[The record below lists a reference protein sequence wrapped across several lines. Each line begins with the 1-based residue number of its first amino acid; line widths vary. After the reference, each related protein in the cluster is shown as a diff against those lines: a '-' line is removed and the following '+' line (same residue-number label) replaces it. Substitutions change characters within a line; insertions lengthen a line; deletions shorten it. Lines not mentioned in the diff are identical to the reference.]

1 MKSKYP
7 LSCTPFI
14 ISLQN
19 NHFHYLSD
27 HALHCPLHF
36 FEGDGTFHS
45 FKLSGGQTEYCSR
58 RYVKTYKYML
68 EKEAGFPIFSNM
80 LSGFYSLAHILVLCL
95 LGEFCVAILINL
107 MRGFG
112 VANTSLAFFSHKLLA
127 LGESDL
133 PYVIDLAQEG
143 NVETLGR
150 WILIQSYFALH
161 CKPLI
166 FPYIT
171 YFYFN
176 EDGVK
181 QKDVHLLSINQLTP
195 IHDFAITKQF
205 AIFPETRI
213 GILPRYARNDKDMR
227 WFPVRVVLVA
237 PDVLN
242 IENVFQKIGKVHFS
256 LEKLT
261 INMRTR
267 KVLKKILSKRS
278 LELGSINASYVGKNN
293 RYAYLGIAEKIPK
306 IRGWWLCRDLWH
318 DETSGESNFIAM
330 DAKSPS
336 LDIVENVK
344 LPRRV
349 PWGFHSLFLN
359 QNNLSNN
366 W

>member
-45 FKLSGGQTEYCSR
+45 FKFSGGQTEYCSR

-133 PYVIDLAQEG
+133 PYVIDLTQEG

-150 WILIQSYFALH
+150 WILIQSCLQA
-161 CKPLI
+161 
-166 FPYIT
+166 
-171 YFYFN
+171 
-176 EDGVK
+176 
-181 QKDVHLLSINQLTP
+181 
-195 IHDFAITKQF
+195 
-205 AIFPETRI
+205 
-213 GILPRYARNDKDMR
+213 
-227 WFPVRVVLVA
+227 
-237 PDVLN
+237 
-242 IENVFQKIGKVHFS
+242 
-256 LEKLT
+256 
-261 INMRTR
+261 
-267 KVLKKILSKRS
+267 
-278 LELGSINASYVGKNN
+278 
-293 RYAYLGIAEKIPK
+293 
-306 IRGWWLCRDLWH
+306 
-318 DETSGESNFIAM
+318 
-330 DAKSPS
+330 
-336 LDIVENVK
+336 
-344 LPRRV
+344 
-349 PWGFHSLFLN
+349 
-359 QNNLSNN
+359 
-366 W
+366 